1 MSNPNVTVTA
11 APTPSDAPAE
21 TTETTETAQPASPF
35 EEPEARAAE
44 RPVRNRTLP
53 AVNPGLLALRCGGEF
68 LGVLFVT
75 FAILI
80 VYTLSQLLY
89 QYSGITPIILTTAL
103 AYGAA
108 SALFGR
114 LSGAQL
120 NPAVTVAAMLTS
132 RTHWIDGIAYI
143 VAQVLGG
150 IAGAAL
156 YMLVLP
162 TSESVPASTWFTMAV
177 NGFDEASRSSG
188 ALTSAGISFGSTF
201 AVVVEVVGCL
211 IAVGASVATL
221 RRDGTAD
228 GSHAWVVALA
238 YGAGAAFAY
247 PVTGASLNPARAT
260 GVALLAHG
268 KGLTVDPVSQLWV
281 FWIAPL
287 FAAALVAIGMIAAQM
302 VEASAVTANGNDKE
316 AESEET
322 AQAEGVL
329 DDAAAAVKPAE
340 STEPAESSEPA
351 ESETTETPSE
361 QQTDGEVKGG
371 QPDAQR
377 DADEGVERH

>member
-1 MSNPNVTVTA
+1 MSNPNASVA
-11 APTPSDAPAE
+11 
-21 TTETTETAQPASPF
+21 AQPADDTAQAAAAPAPAPAQPSPF
-35 EEPEARAAE
+35 EETEARATV
-44 RPVRNRTLP
+44 RPARSHTMP

-68 LGVLFVT
+68 LGVLLVT

-156 YMLVLP
+156 YMIVLP

-201 AVVVEVVGCL
+201 AVVVEVVACL
-211 IAVGASVATL
+211 LVVGASVATL

-247 PVTGASLNPARAT
+247 PVTGAALNPARAT
-260 GVALLAHG
+260 GVALLARD
-268 KGLTVDPVSQLWV
+268 KGLSVDPVSQLWV

-287 FAAALVAIGMIAAQM
+287 FAAALVAIGMIVAQM
-302 VEASAVTANGNDKE
+302 VEAAANVNANGKE
-316 AESEET
+316 AEVET
-322 AQAEGVL
+322 EVEAEGAGVFA
-329 DDAAAAVKPAE
+329 DADESAA
-340 STEPAESSEPA
+340 EPATAP
-351 ESETTETPSE
+351 ETPSE
-361 QQTDGEVKGG
+361 QQANGEVEGG

-377 DADEGVERH
+377 NADEGVERH